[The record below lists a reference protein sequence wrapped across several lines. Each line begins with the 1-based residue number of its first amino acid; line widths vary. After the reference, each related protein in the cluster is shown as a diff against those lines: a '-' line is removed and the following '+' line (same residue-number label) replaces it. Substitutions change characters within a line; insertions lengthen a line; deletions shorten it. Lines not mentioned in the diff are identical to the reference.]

1 MTVTQGGR
9 RDAVRNYHRI
19 LGAARDV
26 LGESGAEASM
36 EEIEEFLRAIGQ
48 SFADHARYAN
58 LLLERPVDPRATQRL
73 RDAVGELTARAAE
86 AGTVAPGVT
95 QADIMALVR
104 AMRGLVHDA
113 GEVQSW
119 PRFLD
124 IHLAGLRAASVP

>member
-1 MTVTQGGR
+1 MTSR
-9 RDAVRNYHRI
+9 R
-19 LGAARDV
+19 
-26 LGESGAEASM
+26 
-36 EEIEEFLRAIGQ
+36 
-48 SFADHARYAN
+48 
-58 LLLERPVDPRATQRL
+58 LLERPVDPRATQRL
-73 RDAVGELTARAAE
+73 RDAVGELTVRAAE

-95 QADIMALVR
+95 QADIRALVR